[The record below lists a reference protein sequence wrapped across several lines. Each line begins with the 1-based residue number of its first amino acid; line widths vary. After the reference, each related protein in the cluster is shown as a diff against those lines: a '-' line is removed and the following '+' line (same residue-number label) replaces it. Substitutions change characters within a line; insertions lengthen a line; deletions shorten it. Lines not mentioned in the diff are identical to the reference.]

1 MPRYFTLEEARSTLP
16 LVRALLLEA
25 RAQKRRIDDLRIQ
38 LADAAAKTLGNGHLP
53 SRVGSQRQELDEL
66 AQALE
71 ETVQRVEATGCLVKD
86 VETGLADW
94 PCIRDGRE
102 VYLCWKLG
110 EPDILHW
117 HEIQDG
123 AAGRQL
129 L

>member
-25 RAQKRRIDDLRIQ
+25 RAQKRRIDDLRVD
-38 LADAAAKTLGNGHLP
+38 LAEAAVKTLGNGHLSNGTA
-53 SRVGSQRQELDEL
+53 SRGEELEELVQEL
-66 AQALE
+66 QT
-71 ETVQRVEATGCLVKD
+71 TVQRVEATGCLVKD
-86 VETGLADW
+86 VDSGLADW

-110 EPDILHW
+110 EPDILYW
-117 HEIQDG
+117 HETQAG